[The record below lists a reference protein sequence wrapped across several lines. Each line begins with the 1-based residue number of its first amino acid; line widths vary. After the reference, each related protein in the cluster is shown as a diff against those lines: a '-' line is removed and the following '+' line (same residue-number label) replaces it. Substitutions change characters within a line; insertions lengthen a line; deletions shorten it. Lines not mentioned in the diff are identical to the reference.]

1 MNEEVEKILYQL
13 NKDIKDNS
21 HIYLEDDNSLIKS
34 KNNFLSL
41 IGNFYD
47 NYLYF
52 HNLSEINYSN
62 KKTDSLKNQ
71 IISNYNFFMQLAGKT
86 EIYSSKDKFTIWNV
100 FNNKV
105 FTLIYKA
112 NMSNHKL
119 MLYPHVII
127 RDNSHIK
134 SKNKVV
140 KLAFD
145 TQRHFEKKDYI
156 LFERT
161 IYDTNDSFKELNEAF
176 YSIYIKPIIKID
188 SSEFNKEWFDIL
200 NMINLK

>member
-1 MNEEVEKILYQL
+1 MNEYIEKVLYEL

-34 KNNFLSL
+34 KNNSLSL

-47 NYLYF
+47 DFLYLQ
-52 HNLSEINYSN
+52 NLSEINYAD
-62 KKTDSLKNQ
+62 KKTLSLKDQ
-71 IISNYNFFMQLAGKT
+71 ILSSYNLFMYLAGKPD
-86 EIYSSKDKFTIWNV
+86 IYLDKEKFTIWNV

-112 NMSNHKL
+112 NISDYKL
-119 MLYPHVII
+119 KLYPHIVI

-134 SKNKVV
+134 NKNKVV

-145 TQRHFEKKDYI
+145 TQRH
-156 LFERT
+156 
-161 IYDTNDSFKELNEAF
+161 
-176 YSIYIKPIIKID
+176 
-188 SSEFNKEWFDIL
+188 
-200 NMINLK
+200 